1 MSRSDDEVLGNGMT
15 FKEAR
20 THFDNL
26 PDYKTK
32 MAFLKEASPEGNKLP
47 GDQIEQMAAFAEHAV
62 NTALA
67 ELIEAAGLNRTE
79 FVPVDVI
86 QHMIGLPKTAVRML
100 WKVVNDTGIDIDFGD
115 TPDDLSELEG
125 MEGMI

>member
-1 MSRSDDEVLGNGMT
+1 MSRSDDEVLENGMT

-20 THFDNL
+20 THFDGL

-47 GDQIEQMAAFAEHAV
+47 GDQIEQMAAFAEHAI

-67 ELIEAAGLNRTE
+67 ELIVAAGLNGVHA
-79 FVPVDVI
+79 VPVEVI
-86 QHMIGLPKTAVRML
+86 QHVIGLPKTAVRML
-100 WKVVNDTGIDIDFGD
+100 WAVVNDTGIDIDFGD